1 MRTKYLSVLTLPLL
15 CLGSLPLQAAPVAET
30 LVGTW
35 TCTAHESTGE
45 GERDVAMTLNYR
57 RSDDWLVGEIKEDN
71 GAALLDVWLDGT
83 AEGGAP
89 AELALRRILSY
100 DATIEM
106 EVAEEAPTWVK
117 LEGEMHHILG
127 TTAHVREEIRFTG
140 SEEFRAIWE
149 ANSGEGWQL
158 IMDRTCTRI

>member
-1 MRTKYLSVLTLPLL
+1 MQLPRLFLWLLSASAFAAPAT
-15 CLGSLPLQAAPVAET
+15 AAPVAET

-35 TCTAHESTGE
+35 TCTAKE
-45 GERDVAMTLNYR
+45 GESDVAMTLTYR
-57 RSDDWLVGEIKEDN
+57 RSDDWMVGEIKEDN

-83 AEGGAP
+83 AENGAP

-127 TTAHVREEIRFTG
+127 TTAHVREQIRFTG
-140 SEEFRAIWE
+140 TEEFRAVWE
-149 ANSGEGWQL
+149 ANSGDGWQL
-158 IMDRTCTRI
+158 IMDRHCTRI